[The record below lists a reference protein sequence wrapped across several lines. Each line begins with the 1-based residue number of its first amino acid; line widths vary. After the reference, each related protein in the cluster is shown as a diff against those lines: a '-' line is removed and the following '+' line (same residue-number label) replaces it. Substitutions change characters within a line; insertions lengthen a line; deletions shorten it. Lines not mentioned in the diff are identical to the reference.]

1 MSTTQAINFS
11 PVSLTPLINIHSRIS
26 PRIYE
31 KNLKANISC
40 QTPFKDERRST
51 YRRRRPRALG
61 IIICKGLR
69 GLRGAGEEIFDADD
83 SVTHHL
89 GLPDEPWLDFTAC

>member
-1 MSTTQAINFS
+1 MR
-11 PVSLTPLINIHSRIS
+11 V
-26 PRIYE
+26 
-31 KNLKANISC
+31 
-40 QTPFKDERRST
+40 KDE
-51 YRRRRPRALG
+51 RRRRPRALG